1 MDKPKKIILIIA
13 GALALTAFAARAQ
26 GVTSP
31 ATSEVNLRGALW
43 WDTDNSAALALRPI
57 GLYGD
62 LFGVYTR
69 DDGDLRRSTEAGS
82 SDIFSVKTSGG
93 SKVGRT
99 ILWGEFSI
107 SDIFEREVKHNALC
121 YEIPEDMP
129 YFLADTV
136 ASSRWN
142 KQDYSMR
149 ARISSPVFWDRLSFG
164 VDLSYTDRVAAK
176 QRDPRAQSKL
186 YSLSLTPSVAW
197 KIDSRNILGLSGS
210 YGQGFERSEP
220 SNREHNFNQGVFI
233 TRGLGMGAAG
243 TVGGL
248 YGLGTFYYKRKSY
261 GAGVQYGFSSGSFDL
276 LAEAK
281 LNKRDVD
288 VFEQPTMP
296 RRRGSTES
304 TVIEGALKLLWGES
318 GANKLT
324 LDGMYRTTDGLE
336 HQQQYVNETRNQ
348 RWETIVSNN
357 MSSYDRTS
365 VSAGY
370 SHLFGAGKP
379 EGYSAKAGA
388 RAAWDNEDDSYH
400 PTSKWNWSGVSGE
413 VNGGVQLCKGK
424 SALLAEASLLY
435 NKNLSG
441 EYVFGGPA
449 DNAPVCKIYEEE
461 LRYRCFDYLCGKVA
475 LSYTLHGRK
484 INYVWSA
491 DCSMYRSV
499 GDAHVPDGWDTS
511 GSADRTLA
519 HVSFG
524 IIF

>member
-1 MDKPKKIILIIA
+1 MDKPKKIILITA
-13 GALALTAFAARAQ
+13 GVLALAAEAARAQ
-26 GVTSP
+26 NVTSP
-31 ATSEVNLRGALW
+31 ATSETNFRGSLW
-43 WDTDNSAALALRPI
+43 WDTDNSAALAFRPI

-69 DDGDLRRSTEAGS
+69 DGGDLRRSTEAES
-82 SDIFSVKTSGG
+82 SDMISVRTSGG
-93 SKVGRT
+93 SKIGGT
-99 ILWGEFSI
+99 ALWGEFSI
-107 SDIFEREVKHNALC
+107 SDIFERKAKHNALC

-149 ARISSPVFWDRLSFG
+149 ARVSSPSLWDRLALG
-164 VDLSYTDRVAAK
+164 VDISYTDRVAAK
-176 QRDPRAQSKL
+176 QRDPRAQGKL
-186 YSLSLTPSVAW
+186 YNLSIIPSAAW
-197 KIDSRNILGLSGS
+197 KIDSRNVLGVSAE

-220 SNREHNFNQGVFI
+220 SNRQHNFNQGVFI

-248 YGLGTFYYKRKSY
+248 YGLGTFYYKRKAY
-261 GAGVQYGFSSGSFDL
+261 GAGVQYSFMPGSFEL

-281 LNKRDVD
+281 LRKKDVD

-304 TVIEGALKLLWGES
+304 TVIEGALKLLWGENN
-318 GANKLT
+318 ANKLSV
-324 LDGMYRTTDGLE
+324 DGTYRTTDGLE
-336 HQQQYVNETRNQ
+336 HQQQYINETLNQ
-348 RWETIVSNN
+348 RWETIVTNK

-365 VSAGY
+365 VCADY
-370 SHLFGAGKP
+370 SRLFGAGRT

-388 RAAWDNEDDSYH
+388 RVAWDNEDDSYLT
-400 PTSKWNWSGVSGE
+400 TSKWNWSGVSGE
-413 VNGGVQLCKGK
+413 VKGGVQFCKGK

-441 EYVFGGPA
+441 EYIFGGPA
-449 DNAPVCKIYEEE
+449 ENAPVCKIYEEE
-461 LRYRCFDYLCGKVA
+461 LTYRCFDYLCGRVA

-484 INYVWSA
+484 TNYVWSA

-499 GDAHVPDGWDTS
+499 GDSHVPDGWDAP

-519 HVSFG
+519 HLSFG